1 MANMTKKRVF
11 HSMCYLNENEIVV
24 TGSRIEEDGADT
36 SVEKFNIDRNTWTN
50 LPSMKVE
57 QISSVDG

>member
-1 MANMTKKRVF
+1 MAYITKKRVF
-11 HSMCYLNENEIVV
+11 HSMCYLNGNEIVV
-24 TGSRIEEDGADT
+24 TGSRIDEDGADT

-50 LPSMKVE
+50 LPSMLVE